1 MALELQ
7 EDGDIDLI
15 KRFVDNDVD
24 VNKKGEGK
32 APLEC
37 GSRERKS

>member
-7 EDGDIDLI
+7 DDGGIDLI
-15 KRFVDNDVD
+15 KTFVDNDVD